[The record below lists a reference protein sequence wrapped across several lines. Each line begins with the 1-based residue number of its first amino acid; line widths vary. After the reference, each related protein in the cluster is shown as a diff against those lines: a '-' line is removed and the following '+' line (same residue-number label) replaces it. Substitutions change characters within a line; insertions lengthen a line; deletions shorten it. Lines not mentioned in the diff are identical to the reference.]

1 MLKPRKRNLF
11 LFAFSALCQ
20 LVGSSCAQSP
30 LAREARFIS
39 RGKEAMKKKDYGRAS
54 LEFRNAVQATPQDA
68 EAYYQLGQA
77 YLAAG
82 ALQQSAAFFLK
93 ATELNPKHVDAQLT
107 LATLMTASRDLRAVG
122 EAQKRLS
129 DIFNLAPDN
138 PDILDVLALTRFR
151 LGRPQEAEEDLEA
164 ALEKLPAH
172 LQTSIEL
179 AKIKLAAKDL
189 AGAQEVLQ
197 NAVKAD
203 PQSAAAA
210 LALGRF
216 YLLSGKQELGR
227 AEVHRAVQIDPKD
240 GLALL
245 TLAEIQFNSGR
256 PDEAERTYRQISQL
270 PDKDYKPLHAAFL
283 FKTGQREAAIK
294 EFEELAKEA
303 PEDRAA
309 RTLLVAAYSTLGKTG
324 EAERALKL
332 ALQKNP
338 KDVEALLQ
346 RSRLYVASGRYT
358 NAATDLL
365 QVLHFQPDSSEAHYY
380 FSKVYQA
387 SGGSLNQR
395 QELTEALRFNPN
407 FLPAR
412 VELAQLLIASR
423 DPGAALKVMDE
434 TPDAQRKTIPTIG
447 ARNWA
452 LLAVG
457 DNAAARR
464 GVDAGLALARAPELL
479 LQDGVLK
486 LAGKDAASAR
496 VSFDEALKLLPDSVP
511 AWEFLGGAYAAQKQ
525 PQKAIERLQEA
536 ALKRP
541 QSAGLQLLLGRWLM
555 DAGKTDEARAAFEA
569 ARKVDLKSTAADMAL
584 ARLDFSQGNMD
595 PSRQHLAAVLE
606 LQPQNTGARLLL
618 AEIDKKTGDR
628 PGAIAQYRAVVDLD
642 HNSIVALNDLALM
655 LCEDETDEALKYAQQ
670 AGELAPD
677 NPAVQDTLGWVF
689 YRKGIYRSAV
699 SYLKAAVEKD
709 GTPPRKYHLGMAY
722 LKAGDR
728 DLGQRMLKSALE
740 ADPKLA
746 ATQGW

>member
-1 MLKPRKRNLF
+1 MPRKRKCNLF
-11 LFAFSALCQ
+11 LFTLTVLAALSA
-20 LVGSSCAQSP
+20 GGCARSP
-30 LAREARFIS
+30 QAREARFIS
-39 RGKEAMKKKDYGRAS
+39 RGKEAMKRKDYGRAS

-82 ALQQSAAFFLK
+82 ALQQSASMLLK

-107 LATLMTASRDLRAVG
+107 LSTLMTASRDLRAVG

-129 DIFNLAPDN
+129 GVFNLAPDN

-151 LGRPQEAEEDLEA
+151 LGKPEEAEEELEQ
-164 ALEKLPAH
+164 ALENFPAH
-172 LQTSIEL
+172 LQTSMDL
-179 AKIKLAAKDL
+179 AKIKLARRDL
-189 AGAQEVLQ
+189 AGAEEVLQ
-197 NAVKAD
+197 NAVKANS
-203 PQSAAAA
+203 QSAAAA

-216 YLLSGKQELGR
+216 YLYSGKPEQGQ
-227 AEVHRAVQIDPKD
+227 AEVHRALQLDPKN
-240 GLALL
+240 GPALL
-245 TLAEIQFNSGR
+245 TLAETQLASGHAE
-256 PDEAERTYRQISQL
+256 DAERTYRQISQL
-270 PDKDYKPLHAAFL
+270 PDNDYKPLHAAFL
-283 FKTGQREAAIK
+283 FKRGQHEAAMK
-294 EFEELAKEA
+294 EFEELAKQA
-303 PEDRAA
+303 PDDRAA
-309 RTLLVAAYSTLGKTG
+309 RTRLVAAYSAAGKVAD
-324 EAERALKL
+324 AEHVLKV
-332 ALQKNP
+332 ALQKNS
-338 KDVEALLQ
+338 KDTEALLQ
-346 RSRLYVASGRYT
+346 RSRLYLVSGKYT
-358 NAATDLL
+358 DAENDLR
-365 QVLHFQPDSSEAHYY
+365 QVLHFQPDSAEAHYY
-380 FSKVYQA
+380 FAKVHQA
-387 SGGSLNQR
+387 NGNNLNQR
-395 QELTEALRFNPN
+395 QELTEALRSSPN
-407 FLPAR
+407 FLSAR

-423 DPGAALKVMDE
+423 DGGAALKVMDE
-434 TPDAQRKTIPTIG
+434 TPDAQRKMIPTIG

-457 DNAAARR
+457 DNAAARQ
-464 GVDAGLALARAPELL
+464 GVDAGLARARAPELL

-486 LAGKDAASAR
+486 LAGKDAAGAR
-496 VSFDEALKLLPDSVP
+496 VSFDETLKLLPDSVS

-541 QSAGLQLLLGRWLM
+541 QSGGLQLLLGRWLM
-555 DAGKTDEARAAFEA
+555 DAGKTDEARAAFEGA
-569 ARKVDLKSTAADMAL
+569 KKADLKSTAADMAL
-584 ARLDFSQGNMD
+584 ARLDLSQGNVD
-595 PSRQHLAAVLE
+595 SSRQHLAAVLE
-606 LQPQNTGARLLL
+606 LQPQDTAARLLL

-642 HNSIVALNDLALM
+642 HNSVVALNDLAFM
-655 LCEDETDEALKYAQQ
+655 LSKDNADEALKYAQQ

-677 NPAVQDTLGWVF
+677 NPAVQDTLGWVY